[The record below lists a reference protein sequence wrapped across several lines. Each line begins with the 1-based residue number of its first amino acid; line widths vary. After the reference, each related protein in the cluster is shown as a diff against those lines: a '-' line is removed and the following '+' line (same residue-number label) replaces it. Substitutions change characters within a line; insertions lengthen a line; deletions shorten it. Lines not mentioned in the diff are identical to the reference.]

1 MTSTTPFDPASA
13 TIAIVTYNRSGLLTR
28 LLESIT
34 RMDPKPGHVVII
46 DNASV
51 DDTTELV
58 ESFRDRLGTE
68 LVYKRLET
76 NTGGSGGF
84 SEGMRVAYELGSTWM
99 WLMDDDVEV
108 LPDGLGRMGAW
119 APRFKSIQGRR
130 YDYDGSEFYWQYR
143 VAEPLGIPIP
153 FAPAGFDE
161 SGFKEMNSG
170 CFEGMFIHRDIVAEI
185 GLPDPRFFIYWDD
198 QMYGWLASRKTT
210 SVIVNEFVLRRTR
223 EIKQWDM
230 GIRHMNASSNAYRYY
245 IMRNR
250 GHMKNYYRSLG
261 VYNPVLFGAGTA
273 LTFGKELIRLLA
285 VEHTVRGTIE
295 PLPRRARRSQDRA
308 RCLVEA
314 DAAAGGRG
322 RRRSAR
328 VVVRVVSIEHFGD
341 RSIHGEPAFVEVQTA
356 RAEAAQV
363 LLVVADE
370 EEGPPVCEELVDARV
385 ALLAERLV
393 ADSEH
398 FIHEQD
404 RLLQSARRPRTRGGP
419 SCRWTGACRACRSSR
434 ATQRSR

>member
-1 MTSTTPFDPASA
+1 MPRTADTPEMTSTTPFDPASA

-34 RMDPKPGHVVII
+34 RMDPKPGHVVVI

-58 ESFRDRLGTE
+58 ASFQERLGTK
-68 LVYKRLET
+68 LVYRRLET

-108 LPDGLGRMGAW
+108 LPDGLARMGAW

-161 SGFKEMNSG
+161 SGFKPMNSG
-170 CFEGMFIHRDIVAEI
+170 CFEGMFIHRDIVEQI

-198 QMYGWLASRKTT
+198 QMYGWLASRITT

-250 GHMKNYYRSLG
+250 GHMKNYYRHVG
-261 VYNPVLFGAGTA
+261 VYNPVLFGLGTA
-273 LTFGKELIRLLA
+273 LTFVKELVRLLA
-285 VEHTVRGTIE
+285 VEHTVRGTSNLFRGVRDGRKI
-295 PLPRRARRSQDRA
+295 AR
-308 RCLVEA
+308 
-314 DAAAGGRG
+314 DA
-322 RRRSAR
+322 SWK
-328 VVVRVVSIEHFGD
+328 
-341 RSIHGEPAFVEVQTA
+341 PM
-356 RAEAAQV
+356 
-363 LLVVADE
+363 
-370 EEGPPVCEELVDARV
+370 PP
-385 ALLAERLV
+385 LV
-393 ADSEH
+393 AST
-398 FIHEQD
+398 
-404 RLLQSARRPRTRGGP
+404 P
-419 SCRWTGACRACRSSR
+419 
-434 ATQRSR
+434 